1 MAGQRYD
8 VVVVGGGILGLAT
21 AMELLSRHPDL
32 KLAVLEK
39 ERELATHQTG
49 HNSGVIHSGIYYAPG
64 SLKATL
70 CVQGRHLLTRFC
82 DEHAIP
88 YELCGKV
95 IVATRQ
101 SELPGLQR
109 LYERGVANG
118 VEGVELIGPERLK
131 ELEPHCVGI
140 KALYSPVTGI
150 VDFTQVARAYADEVR
165 ARGGE
170 IRTGHEVTTITRRGG
185 AVVMETTRGAVEA
198 KNLVSC
204 AGLFADRLAQMTGAP
219 RVPQIVPFRGDYY
232 LLRPERGDLIRNL
245 IYPVP
250 DPGFPFLGVHFTR
263 HIHGERSLGP
273 NAVLAFAREGY
284 KKRDV
289 DLRDSIQTFTYRGF
303 WALVLKYWQT
313 GCGEMWRDVNKQA
326 FVRALQVYVP
336 ELQPEDCLPGPAGVR
351 AQALGADGKLVDDF
365 VFSTG
370 EGVVHVRNAPS
381 PAATASLAIGRMI
394 ADKADAVFGLPA
406 APDLTRTPA

>member
-32 KLAVLEK
+32 KLVVLEK

-95 IVATRQ
+95 IVATRE

-170 IRTGHEVTTITRRGG
+170 IRTGHEVTTITRRGRT
-185 AVVMETTRGAVEA
+185 VVVQTTRGAVEA

-204 AGLFADRLAQMTGAP
+204 AGLFADRLAQMTGAS
-219 RVPQIVPFRGDYY
+219 REPQIVPFRGDYY
-232 LLRPERGDLIRNL
+232 LLRPERKDLIRNL

-284 KKRDV
+284 KKLDV

-326 FVRALQVYVP
+326 FVKALQVYVP

-351 AQALGADGKLVDDF
+351 AQALTADGKLVDDF

-406 APDLTRTPA
+406 APGLTGTPA